1 MENLYDYCENI
12 LIDIKKSRGYIESGE
27 YLNGNIVINI
37 IKTSLL
43 KKVNKK
49 LESIDNYIKKI
60 NDDPKVLD
68 SGYEL
73 KSFINNGHATVVYE
87 NDQMNTVV
95 YKQLNE
101 LYQYLEDLES
111 KVNEL
116 KSNIKKKGISII
128 RYTIKI
134 DY

>member
-49 LESIDNYIKKI
+49 LESIDNYIKNNFVLVICLIIMITLPITLRQILFYLFNVRLI
-60 NDDPKVLD
+60 NKTSL
-68 SGYEL
+68 SMEE
-73 KSFINNGHATVVYE
+73 IN
-87 NDQMNTVV
+87 
-95 YKQLNE
+95 LNE
-101 LYQYLEDLES
+101 
-111 KVNEL
+111 KL
-116 KSNIKKKGISII
+116 KKTNIKL
-128 RYTIKI
+128 
-134 DY
+134 

>member
-1 MENLYDYCENI
+1 MENLYNDCEKI
-12 LIDIKKSRGYIESGE
+12 LMDIEKSRGYIESGE
-27 YLNGNIVINI
+27 YLNGSIVINI

-60 NDDPKVLD
+60 NDNPKILD
-68 SGYEL
+68 SEYEL
-73 KSFINNGHATVVYE
+73 KSFINNGHATVIYE
-87 NDQMNTVV
+87 DNQMNTVV

-111 KVNEL
+111 KVNEI
-116 KSNIKKKGISII
+116 KVNIK
-128 RYTIKI
+128 
-134 DY
+134 

>member
-60 NDDPKVLD
+60 NEDPKVLD

-111 KVNEL
+111 KVNEI
-116 KSNIKKKGISII
+116 KANIK
-128 RYTIKI
+128 
-134 DY
+134 